1 MHDIIL
7 MTAKKAK
14 HNPQFEVLLKVKQNN
29 NPTFAFLDCAH
40 ELHAYY
46 IWHRNGT
53 ITKEDKSVT
62 LQNGAL
68 RTIGLYGS
76 SSSDDDGDSDDEV
89 GKDESDFSDLK
100 VQKRPEEHTIDCK
113 DDMKPSKGLQSQQ
126 LGKEEIRKRRLEKA
140 KSLKDHFSAKQ
151 QTL

>member
-1 MHDIIL
+1 

-14 HNPQFEVLLKVKQNN
+14 DNPQFEVLLKVKQHN

-46 IWHRNGT
+46 IWHRDGHGT
-53 ITKEDKSVT
+53 IRKHNEKDVT

-68 RTIGLYGS
+68 GTMGLYGS
-76 SSSDDDGDSDDEV
+76 SSSDDDGDSHDEV
-89 GKDESDFSDLK
+89 EKDDSDFSDLK
-100 VQKRPEEHTIDCK
+100 VQKNHEEQTMDCK
-113 DDMKPSKGLQSQQ
+113 NDMKPSKVLQSQR
-126 LGKEEIRKRRLEKA
+126 LSKEEIRKRRLEKA

-151 QTL
+151 QPS